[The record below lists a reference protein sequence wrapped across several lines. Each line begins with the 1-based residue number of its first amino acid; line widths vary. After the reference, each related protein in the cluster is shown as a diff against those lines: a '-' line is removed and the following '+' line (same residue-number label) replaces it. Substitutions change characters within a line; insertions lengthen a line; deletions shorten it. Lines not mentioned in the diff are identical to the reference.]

1 MPCYHPAAIV
11 RACAFMTKPQLLNTL
26 AEAAGTS
33 KTATAAVLDA
43 LIALTYKEAKKTG
56 EFTLPGLGK
65 LVKAKR
71 KARLGRNPFTGQ
83 PLKIAAKTTLKFRIS
98 KTAKDAVLGVAAKK
112 ESTTVPAKSAK
123 PATKPAGKPAKAAR
137 R

>member
-1 MPCYHPAAIV
+1 
-11 RACAFMTKPQLLNTL
+11 MTKSQLLHTL
-26 AEAAGTS
+26 AEAAGTP
-33 KTATAAVLDA
+33 KATTTAVFDA
-43 LIALTYKEAKKTG
+43 LVALTYKEAKKTG

-98 KTAKDAVLGVAAKK
+98 KTAKDAVLGVVAKK
-112 ESTTVPAKSAK
+112 ESLAAPTKGAKTA
-123 PATKPAGKPAKAAR
+123 AKPAGKAIKAAR